1 MQKNIRTF
9 TVLFFTSI
17 LIVACTSTKL
27 ANLQKIESKIF
38 VSIPEKQLPKD
49 NIPSERLEIKVADR
63 TLTANW
69 VSSDNS
75 APAIFILHGNGETLS
90 DWRPLQAY
98 LLEKGYS
105 SFVFDYSGFG
115 NSTGK
120 MTVSNFNQDA
130 LEAYKTFA
138 SLTKNTNQRFTF
150 AHSLGTSISLEVT
163 NQLKPLPNKVIIH
176 GAFTTLREILVEKN
190 VIEKENA
197 ADYPNSWNGLKS
209 AKQIKAP
216 LYILH
221 SKNDHTI
228 PIYMSEALAKSAGS
242 KAKYLEIKSTGH
254 NDVYEFP
261 NDSTW
266 NQIFNF
272 IK

>member
-1 MQKNIRTF
+1 M
-9 TVLFFTSI
+9 SI

-27 ANLQKIESKIF
+27 ANLRQIESKIF
-38 VSIPEKQLPKD
+38 ISIPEKQLPID
-49 NIPSERLEIKVADR
+49 NLPSKRLEIRVADR
-63 TLTANW
+63 SLSANW
-69 VSSDNS
+69 VSTDNS

-90 DWRPLQAY
+90 DWRPIQTY

-115 NSTGK
+115 NSSGK
-120 MTVSNFNQDA
+120 MTASNFNQDA
-130 LEAYKTFA
+130 VEAYKTFS
-138 SLTKNTNQRFTF
+138 SLTKNTHQRITF

-190 VIEKENA
+190 VIDKENVT
-197 ADYPNSWNGLKS
+197 DYPNIWNGLKS
-209 AKQIKAP
+209 VKHIKAP

-221 SKNDHTI
+221 SKKDNVI
-228 PIYMSEALAKSAGS
+228 PIYMSEALAKNAGS
-242 KAKYLEIKSTGH
+242 KAKYMEIKTTGH

-261 NDSTW
+261 NDNTW